1 MQNVLYPG
9 TGAFT
14 ISQTHNITFN
24 KTKPCPLRLSHQR
37 LYFIQIV
44 LVPGRK
50 VIETDNGL
58 IEFQQLLQQVGADEA
73 G

>member
-1 MQNVLYPG
+1 
-9 TGAFT
+9 
-14 ISQTHNITFN
+14 
-24 KTKPCPLRLSHQR
+24 